1 MSEQDHFHHVRD
13 YTYFEVPKFLT
24 SPHVYGSVEAVPWH
38 TLQALHLHSPTLEQV
53 NEAMEGKIF
62 IPQPFAGTA
71 REPGFLISKFMVLQL
86 VVLLLC
92 LFIFRGLAKRIR
104 SGVPAK
110 GRFWNFWEAIAL
122 FIRDEV
128 VRPTIGDHSHDE
140 HHDHGDHG
148 AHGHADH
155 SHGHSGHGHAGHGH
169 AVAFAHPADK
179 YLPFV
184 WSCFFYILLCNLLGA
199 VPFLGSA
206 TGDINVTGALALTAL
221 VATFMFGAQ
230 AMSVKGFFGNLIPE
244 TGVPG
249 AGGLVLGG
257 MMFVIE
263 LLGFFIKHG
272 VLAVRLFAN
281 IMGGHT
287 VLGVILGFI
296 AVAATKSN
304 VIYGMV
310 VPGSVIGQVFI
321 GCLELFVAFLQA
333 YVFSFLATIFIAG
346 AIHKH

>member
-1 MSEQDHFHHVRD
+1 MSGEDHFHHVRD
-13 YTYFEVPKFLT
+13 YGYFEVPKFFTL
-24 SPHVYGSVEAVPWH
+24 PHAYGSVDEVPWYQ
-38 TLQALHLHSPTLEQV
+38 LKALHLDNPTLDQV

-62 IPQPFAGTA
+62 IPQPFAGSA
-71 REPGFLISKFMVLQL
+71 LHPGFLFSKFMVLQV

-92 LFIFRGLAKRIR
+92 LLIFRGLAKRIG
-104 SGVPAK
+104 SGQPAK

-128 VRPTIGDHSHDE
+128 VRPTIGDHSHD
-140 HHDHGDHG
+140 DHGD
-148 AHGHADH
+148 DH
-155 SHGHSGHGHAGHGH
+155 GHGH
-169 AVAFAHPADK
+169 AVHSHDTPAHGHHAIAYAHPADR
-179 YLPFV
+179 YLPFI

-199 VPFLGSA
+199 FPFLGSA
-206 TGDINVTGALALTAL
+206 TGEINVTGALAVTAL
-221 VATFMFGAQ
+221 GATFIFGAQ

-249 AGGLVLGG
+249 PGGMALGG

-296 AVAATKSN
+296 AVAAHKSN

-310 VPGSVIGQVFI
+310 VPGSIIGQVFI

>member
-1 MSEQDHFHHVRD
+1 MSAEDHFHHVRD
-13 YTYFEVPKFLT
+13 YGYLELPFGNRINLPSIPLPEFLGGEWQIT
-24 SPHVYGSVEAVPWH
+24 
-38 TLQALHLHSPTLEQV
+38 
-53 NEAMEGKIF
+53 
-62 IPQPFAGTA
+62 
-71 REPGFLISKFMVLQL
+71 KFMLLQ
-86 VVLLLC
+86 VVAAV
-92 LFIFRGLAKRIR
+92 FVFMIFTILGQKIR
-104 SGVPAK
+104 SGQPAK

-128 VRPTIGDHSHDE
+128 VRPTIGDHQHD
-140 HHDHGDHG
+140 HHDDHHETGHTHGHG
-148 AHGHADH
+148 AAN
-155 SHGHSGHGHAGHGH
+155 GHGTH
-169 AVAFAHPADK
+169 AVAYTHPADK

-184 WSCFFYILLCNLLGA
+184 WSCFFYILICNLLGA
-199 VPFLGSA
+199 IPFLGSA
-206 TGDINVTGALALTAL
+206 TGEINVTGALAFSAL
-221 VATFMFGAQ
+221 CATFIFGTK
-230 AMSVKGFFGNLIPE
+230 AMGVQGFFGNLIPA

-249 AGGLVLGG
+249 IGGTVLGG

-296 AVAATKSN
+296 AVAARPGVSN

-310 VPGSVIGQVFI
+310 LPGSIIGQVFI

-333 YVFSFLATIFIAG
+333 YVFAFLATIFIAG
-346 AIHKH
+346 AVHKH